1 LICYLEQPCGR
12 AVAGADAAAE
22 AQDESSGVGDYSAGE
37 TAEADEV
44 GNSEGGKAVDVVVA
58 VAVAC
63 AVVVV
68 VAAAAAVLVPA
79 GTADTGEVVE
89 GGRRRTGRYKWLALS
104 VRKREG
110 DCF

>member
-1 LICYLEQPCGR
+1 LLRYLEQPCGR
-12 AVAGADAAAE
+12 AVAGADADAAAE

-37 TAEADEV
+37 TAEGDEV

-58 VAVAC
+58 AAVAC
-63 AVVVV
+63 AVVV
-68 VAAAAAVLVPA
+68 AAAVLVPA

-89 GGRRRTGRYKWLALS
+89 GGRRRTGRYMWLALS

>member
-1 LICYLEQPCGR
+1 LLCYLEQPCGR
-12 AVAGADAAAE
+12 AVAGADSAAG
-22 AQDESSGVGDYSAGE
+22 AQDESSGAGDYSAGE

-63 AVVVV
+63 AVVV
-68 VAAAAAVLVPA
+68 AAAAVLVPA

-89 GGRRRTGRYKWLALS
+89 GGRRRTGRYMWLALS